1 MTDQVK
7 SDASESGEKAGE
19 HLRSLASELYSITA
33 NGHLA
38 TRFKGRQDLKIYTE
52 IAELLPNEADTLSLL
67 EYVQS
72 EAYLGNDY
80 GAVQKKP
87 LIDYLKRYLKYQQT
101 VDSKSKEKSEKVD
114 ETNAVSDIL
123 TLTKK
128 RVGHVHGDPEAE
140 VDLHSVIPSFIEE
153 ARELG
158 RSKEKPEQLVRKM
171 KSELIQLT
179 NQLYHCLNAYIGFIP
194 AIPEKKIQL
203 NQREL
208 QEPLP
213 NEYSLDQLKS
223 KVQFIEDIMKDL
235 SSTLNKNATRIFFG
249 AEVKSQ
255 SRDLISAYHRL
266 MVRAP
271 FIIKTLE
278 KFEKK

>member
-1 MTDQVK
+1 M
-7 SDASESGEKAGE
+7 
-19 HLRSLASELYSITA
+19 
-33 NGHLA
+33 
-38 TRFKGRQDLKIYTE
+38 
-52 IAELLPNEADTLSLL
+52 
-67 EYVQS
+67 
-72 EAYLGNDY
+72 
-80 GAVQKKP
+80 
-87 LIDYLKRYLKYQQT
+87 
-101 VDSKSKEKSEKVD
+101 
-114 ETNAVSDIL
+114 
-123 TLTKK
+123 
-128 RVGHVHGDPEAE
+128 
-140 VDLHSVIPSFIEE
+140 
-153 ARELG
+153 
-158 RSKEKPEQLVRKM
+158 
-171 KSELIQLT
+171 
-179 NQLYHCLNAYIGFIP
+179 
-194 AIPEKKIQL
+194 